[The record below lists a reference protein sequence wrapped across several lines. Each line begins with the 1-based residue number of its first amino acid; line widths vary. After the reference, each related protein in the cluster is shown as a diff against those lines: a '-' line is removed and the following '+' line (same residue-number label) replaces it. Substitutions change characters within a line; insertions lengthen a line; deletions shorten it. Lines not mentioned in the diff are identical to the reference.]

1 MERSQWLAYDDL
13 AWTDTVVSS
22 PEDAREETE
31 YICELIRSNSR
42 IEVKT
47 LLHLGCG
54 AGFNDFTFKREFV
67 VTGVDVSEGMLK
79 MARKL
84 NPEVRYIQGDMRN
97 LSLEE
102 TFDAVAIPDSI
113 GYMTTEEDL
122 RKAISTANGHLRPG
136 GVLLIV
142 ALVDEDFM
150 ENNFAYAGT
159 EGDLQVTIFEKNQRS
174 WSDLAIYE
182 AVLVYLIRRK
192 GELEV
197 ICDRHRQGLFP
208 STTWLSLLEDLGL
221 EVRQKVME
229 DTYDDFL
236 LGEGRYR
243 LRAFLCRKPL

>member
-1 MERSQWLAYDDL
+1 MERSEWLAYGDL

-22 PEDAREETE
+22 PEDVREDTE
-31 YICELIRSNSR
+31 YFCELIRSNSR

-97 LSLEE
+97 LSLNE
-102 TFDAVAIPDSI
+102 TFDAVTIPDSI

-142 ALVDEDFM
+142 ALVSEEFM
-150 ENNFAYAGT
+150 ENNFAYAGSQ
-159 EGDLQVTIFEKNQRS
+159 GDLQVTIFEKNQRC
-174 WSDLAIYE
+174 WSDPAIYE
-182 AVLVYLIRRK
+182 AVLVYLIRRQD
-192 GELEV
+192 ELEV
-197 ICDRHRQGLFP
+197 ICDLHRQGLFP
-208 STTWLSLLEDLGL
+208 STVWLSLLEDLGL
-221 EVRQKVME
+221 EIRQKVME
-229 DTYDDFL
+229 DSYDDFL